1 MSQNNIKA
9 RVRDIIK
16 IKFEVREKKQ
26 FSRNLYY
33 LFKLF
38 KIMRKP
44 RVGIPINVQESLEL
58 ADIIKNK
65 HQADGQLSPLNALSD
80 HSWSITG
87 PQLEVCV
94 QHHLKAEELRRQ
106 MELAYRERDALLK
119 PISETVRAS
128 RDLLMGVYRS
138 SPKKLGEWGFKV
150 SDRPS
155 RTVRKPLAITEM
167 N

>member
-1 MSQNNIKA
+1 
-9 RVRDIIK
+9 
-16 IKFEVREKKQ
+16 
-26 FSRNLYY
+26 
-33 LFKLF
+33 
-38 KIMRKP
+38 MRKP

-58 ADIIKNK
+58 ADIIKKK
-65 HQADGQLSPLNALSD
+65 HLADGEQSPLNSLLD
-80 HSWSITG
+80 HSWAVTG
-87 PQLEVCV
+87 PQLETCL
-94 QHHLKAEELRRQ
+94 QHHLRAEELKRQ

-155 RTVRKPLAITEM
+155 RTSGLRKATQVPEQS
-167 N
+167 

>member
-1 MSQNNIKA
+1 
-9 RVRDIIK
+9 
-16 IKFEVREKKQ
+16 
-26 FSRNLYY
+26 
-33 LFKLF
+33 
-38 KIMRKP
+38 MRKP
-44 RVGIPINVQESLEL
+44 RIGIPINVQESLEL

-65 HQADGQLSPLNALSD
+65 HVADGEQSPLNSLLD
-80 HSWSITG
+80 HSWAIAG
-87 PQLEVCV
+87 PQLETCL

-138 SPKKLGEWGFKV
+138 SPKKLGEWGFNV

-155 RTVRKPLAITEM
+155 RSASSKKSSQVAEQS
-167 N
+167 